1 MRTSASLSNINFTC
15 QTDKSMHVYENNG
28 EKHNARINASL
39 RKLGPI
45 HMFDLG
51 KVNTSKRLLVFSS
64 NANFIYMRNVFLN

>member
-15 QTDKSMHVYENNG
+15 QTDKSKHVYENNVNG

-45 HMFDLG
+45 HIMFDLG

-64 NANFIYMRNVFLN
+64 NANFI